1 MIPISTNN
9 IKLSTGGV
17 FAEKPHRLI
26 GLDILRISLA
36 VLIYMF
42 HSQMHFGYSYTSY
55 LNSFVSV
62 GAIAMTGFFLL
73 SGYLLRF
80 VYGSQ
85 DLMQKHNLLAFYFKR
100 FLGIMPLYYVYAIL
114 FILIRGKESLVDNLL
129 LFPIEALGLQT
140 TFTSLF
146 RFSHNGGSWFI
157 SCILLA
163 HLICPFLQMVCKQL
177 NARHKVALLLLLIFL
192 DIWGAVISRR
202 FNTAWTYDNPF
213 YRIIEFSCGLL
224 VADINMLL
232 NNNIL
237 KIMRS
242 KGMLFL
248 SLIILIV
255 GISLMRRHF
264 LFNDYMLYNIIAL
277 PCFIFMLCALGT
289 QRFPI
294 LEKLKWINYAGKISY
309 AFFFVQF
316 FAWMFGRWIVRFVG
330 YEANWFRIFVSFIYC
345 LIAAIV
351 AYELIQKPI
360 VKWVNDK
367 VVNKILCKH

>member
-1 MIPISTNN
+1 
-9 IKLSTGGV
+9 
-17 FAEKPHRLI
+17 
-26 GLDILRISLA
+26 
-36 VLIYMF
+36 MF

-55 LNSFVSV
+55 LISFVSV

-309 AFFFVQF
+309 AFFLVQF